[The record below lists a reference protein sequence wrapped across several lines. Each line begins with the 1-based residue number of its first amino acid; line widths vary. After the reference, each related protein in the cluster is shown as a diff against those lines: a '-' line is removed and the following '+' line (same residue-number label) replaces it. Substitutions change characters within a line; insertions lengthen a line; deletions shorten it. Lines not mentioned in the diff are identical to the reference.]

1 MKKLVSIVSLAA
13 LIIGFSAFTA
23 AQVEAQIVSSTNTT
37 VHAFADL
44 SAIDGGYANLVRTE
58 NGVTAELHTY
68 DLNAGAPYTV
78 WWVVFNTPEG
88 CSDACGED
96 DIVAEDGTTDFN
108 PDANISILFAD
119 GGIAADDGSITFS
132 SYLPE
137 GRTLGQVLAG
147 EGLWDAQVA
156 EVHLVVRDHG
166 PLDPDRLYEQ
176 LSTFEPGP
184 LTGGSCEICFDVQF
198 SVFLPP
204 GITAGN

>member
-108 PDANISILFAD
+108 PDANISI
-119 GGIAADDGSITFS
+119 TFS